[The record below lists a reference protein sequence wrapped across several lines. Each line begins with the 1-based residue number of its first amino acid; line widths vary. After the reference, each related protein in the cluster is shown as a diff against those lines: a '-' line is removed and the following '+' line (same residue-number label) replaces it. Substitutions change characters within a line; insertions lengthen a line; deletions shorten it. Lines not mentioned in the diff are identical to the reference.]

1 MTERTDHAALALR
14 IIESDRD
21 SSFGW
26 ETADAQH
33 LANIAEAQ
41 VHATL
46 ALVEQQRI
54 ANLFMLHAMV
64 PVGNLTDKAR
74 EELDKSFPLHVIDW
88 EEALR

>member
-1 MTERTDHAALALR
+1 MTERINHVARSLLVVETDR
-14 IIESDRD
+14 ESTL
-21 SSFGW
+21 GW

-54 ANLFMLHAMV
+54 ANLIALHK
-64 PVGNLTDKAR
+64 D
-74 EELDKSFPLHVIDW
+74 DSVIVEPSEW
-88 EEALR
+88 GWAEGEIRSLLGLS